1 MSLEDF
7 YQHCGIPK
15 HLPRRI
21 VKGRKLRMAT
31 AVIRT
36 VRAYDVERDGY
47 CRLSSAT
54 ALVGPCE
61 GESEWAHLEEH
72 RRFNTR
78 GQAPQQ
84 RHTTAGTAMFCTRH
98 HQDYDAHSIGIQP
111 TNEVKGADGTL
122 KVSTDSGSVLV

>member
-31 AVIRT
+31 AVIRS
-36 VRAYDVERDGY
+36 VRAQCVDRDGD
-47 CRLSSAT
+47 CRLSGAS

-61 GESEWAHLEEH
+61 GVSEWAHLEQH

-78 GQAPQQ
+78 GQAPER
-84 RHTTAGTAMFCTRH
+84 RHTTAGTAMLCTRH
-98 HQDYDAHSIGIQP
+98 HRDYDAHSIGLHQ
-111 TNEVKGADGTL
+111 TTSKGADGLL
-122 KVSTDSGSVLV
+122 KASYCGESVFV